1 MSTPSIEPAWS
12 HGESLDRVLDAV
24 RGQVSSLRALSDGSY
39 LTNCVNPAHPD
50 RHPSLHISHITS
62 PHGGRVVFMCYS
74 CGPQSSQDWAQW
86 AGLDYDD
93 LFDDRRWSYHNRSRR
108 RSQGRGPRAVPS
120 SYQRLGPLPKRIA
133 AELHVLLGRPPP
145 ARPGPEQEDDHQH
158 HYVDV
163 ATYTYLDEA
172 GAAFHRVTR
181 QRCTHEGCRA
191 KNFPQSY
198 VKRGGDPA
206 APGDWVS
213 RKSES
218 GWGADWASRLF
229 RHQQVADAVADG
241 VPVWVLEGEKDV
253 LTAEG
258 CALVATTNPGGAANF
273 PTHLAQVF
281 AGAAIVNIV
290 IDRDPEGIARAVRI
304 HQMLT
309 QVGVGQVRLW
319 LPATTEA
326 SSDFSD
332 HIQAGYAVEDLL
344 AVPLDAALAWDLL
357 DSPRRTGTITKHQ
370 AQLQV
375 AADEI
380 DAQLQVAQ
388 HERSSGRRAEAT
400 QRVSNAT
407 RWVKEAAKVYAELVA
422 AAHRVAAHVTKVAAE
437 DPARDWTEQA
447 GQIAQVR
454 VRAARSLLLSLYERA
469 GISVPPEVDQGQVVL
484 SLAPLPPSQRPCAAA
499 TRRRRFRCGVAAGPR
514 RWRWW

>member
-1 MSTPSIEPAWS
+1 MVGHP
-12 HGESLDRVLDAV
+12 
-24 RGQVSSLRALSDGSY
+24 LRA
-39 LTNCVNPAHPD
+39 
-50 RHPSLHISHITS
+50 
-62 PHGGRVVFMCYS
+62 
-74 CGPQSSQDWAQW
+74 
-86 AGLDYDD
+86 
-93 LFDDRRWSYHNRSRR
+93 
-108 RSQGRGPRAVPS
+108 
-120 SYQRLGPLPKRIA
+120 
-133 AELHVLLGRPPP
+133 
-145 ARPGPEQEDDHQH
+145 PGPEQDDHQH

-422 AAHRVAAHVTKVAAE
+422 AAQRVAAHVTKVAAE

-484 SLAPLPPSQRPCAAA
+484 SLAPLPPSQAHAQAAA
-499 TRRRRFRCGVAAGPR
+499 RRRRFGRGFAAGPR